1 LLKDMKSQGIFQIC
15 LFLFSFLIIHFLS
28 FDARAQ
34 NTDELLNKQQQ
45 YQKII
50 NDLSKKSNT
59 LRNELDYIDSE
70 IGLTG
75 IKISEVEKDLS
86 QKNQLLEDLTT
97 YIDGLSKRMDKLDKS
112 MDIQDTALKKRI
124 VERYKSLTDVN
135 VLSVLVSGNIE
146 DAMVKLQYI
155 EQLED
160 QDRKIISYMKDT
172 KSDYSVQQKLIE
184 RKKSEVEEVKKQI
197 ISQKEKLLSYQ
208 ETLKKQNDEKESI
221 LKITENDEAKY
232 QRLLSQIQA
241 ELAAQNMALGI
252 EGKDGTRVKKGE
264 VIGYLGNSGCS
275 TAPHLH
281 FSYIIG
287 TKPVDPFPYLKN
299 GKLGWPLSSY
309 KITQYYGENY
319 NFYMRRFG
327 VPGHLALDLIDPT
340 NWIGSPIRASKDG
353 ILHYA
358 TDNKVYCP
366 DINNSIGKGAI
377 IDHGNGEKTLYWHL
391 R

>member
-1 LLKDMKSQGIFQIC
+1 MKYQGNLKNAFGLSIYIFFLLGTIAF
-15 LFLFSFLIIHFLS
+15 
-28 FDARAQ
+28 AQ

-75 IKISEVEKDLS
+75 IKITEVEKDLT
-86 QKNQLLEDLTT
+86 QKNLLLEDLTT
-97 YIDGLSKRMDKLDKS
+97 YIEGLSKRMDKLDKS
-112 MDIQDTALKKRI
+112 MSIQDTALKGRI

-135 VLSVLVSGNIE
+135 VLSILVSGNLE

-197 ISQKEKLLSYQ
+197 ISQKEKLLSYR

-252 EGKDGTRVKKGE
+252 EGKEGARVKKGE
-264 VIGYLGNSGCS
+264 IIGYLGNSGCS

-281 FSYIIG
+281 FSYIVG
-287 TKPVDPFPYLKN
+287 SKSVDPFPYLKN
-299 GKLGWPLSSY
+299 GRLDWPLTSY

-327 VPGHLALDLIDPT
+327 VPGHLAIDLIDPT

-358 TDNKVYCP
+358 TDGKVYCP

-391 R
+391 K

>member
-1 LLKDMKSQGIFQIC
+1 MKYQGNLKNAFGLSIYIILLLGTIAF
-15 LFLFSFLIIHFLS
+15 
-28 FDARAQ
+28 AQ

-75 IKISEVEKDLS
+75 IKITEVEKDLT
-86 QKNQLLEDLTT
+86 QKNLLLEDLTT
-97 YIDGLSKRMDKLDKS
+97 YIEGLSKRMDKLDKS
-112 MDIQDTALKKRI
+112 MSIQDTALKGRI

-135 VLSVLVSGNIE
+135 VLSILVSGNLE

-197 ISQKEKLLSYQ
+197 ISQKEKLLTYQ

-252 EGKDGTRVKKGE
+252 EGKEGARVKKGE
-264 VIGYLGNSGCS
+264 IIGYLGNSGCS

-281 FSYIIG
+281 FSYIVG
-287 TKPVDPFPYLKN
+287 SKSVDPFPYLKN
-299 GKLGWPLSSY
+299 GRLDWPLTSY

-327 VPGHLALDLIDPT
+327 VPGHLAIDLIDPT
-340 NWIGSPIRASKDG
+340 NWIGSPVRASKDG

-358 TDNKVYCP
+358 TDGKVYCP

-391 R
+391 K

>member
-1 LLKDMKSQGIFQIC
+1 MKSQGIFQIC

>member
-1 LLKDMKSQGIFQIC
+1 MKYQGNLKNAFGLSIYIFFLLGTIAF
-15 LFLFSFLIIHFLS
+15 
-28 FDARAQ
+28 AQ

-75 IKISEVEKDLS
+75 IKITEVEKDLT
-86 QKNQLLEDLTT
+86 QKNLLLEDLTT
-97 YIDGLSKRMDKLDKS
+97 YIEGLSKRMDKLDKS
-112 MDIQDTALKKRI
+112 MSIQDTALKGRI

-135 VLSVLVSGNIE
+135 VLSILVSGNLE

-197 ISQKEKLLSYQ
+197 ISQKEKLLSYR

-252 EGKDGTRVKKGE
+252 EGKEGARVKKGE
-264 VIGYLGNSGCS
+264 IIGYLGNSGCS

-281 FSYIIG
+281 FSYIVG
-287 TKPVDPFPYLKN
+287 SKSVDPFPYLKN
-299 GKLGWPLSSY
+299 GRLDWPLTSY

-327 VPGHLALDLIDPT
+327 VPGHLAIDLIDPT
-340 NWIGSPIRASKDG
+340 NWIGSPVRASKDG

-358 TDNKVYCP
+358 
-366 DINNSIGKGAI
+366 
-377 IDHGNGEKTLYWHL
+377 
-391 R
+391 

>member
-1 LLKDMKSQGIFQIC
+1 MKYQGNLKNAFGLSIYIFLLLGTIAF
-15 LFLFSFLIIHFLS
+15 
-28 FDARAQ
+28 AQ

-75 IKISEVEKDLS
+75 IKITEVEKDLN
-86 QKNQLLEDLTT
+86 QKNQLLGDLTT

-112 MDIQDTALKKRI
+112 MSIQDTALKRRI

-135 VLSVLVSGNIE
+135 VLSILVSGNLE

-197 ISQKEKLLSYQ
+197 ISQKEKLLTYQ

-252 EGKDGTRVKKGE
+252 EGKEGARVKKGE
-264 VIGYLGNSGCS
+264 IIGYLGNSGCS

-287 TKPVDPFPYLKN
+287 SKAVDPFPYLKN
-299 GKLGWPLSSY
+299 GRLGWPLTSY

-358 TDNKVYCP
+358 TDGKVYCP

-391 R
+391 K

>member
-1 LLKDMKSQGIFQIC
+1 MKSQGIFQIC

-34 NTDELLNKQQQ
+34 NTDELLNKQHQ

-75 IKISEVEKDLS
+75 IKISEVEKDLF

-97 YIDGLSKRMDKLDKS
+97 YIDGLSKRMNKLDKS

-184 RKKSEVEEVKKQI
+184 RKKAEVEEVKKQI

>member
-1 LLKDMKSQGIFQIC
+1 MKSQGIFQIC

-34 NTDELLNKQQQ
+34 NTDELLNKQHQ

-75 IKISEVEKDLS
+75 IKISEVEKDLF

-97 YIDGLSKRMDKLDKS
+97 YIDGLSKRMNKLDKS

>member
-1 LLKDMKSQGIFQIC
+1 MKSKGKFKNV
-15 LFLFSFLIIHFLS
+15 LITTFFFFVFTNLDLV
-28 FDARAQ
+28 FAQ
-34 NTDELLNKQQQ
+34 NTDELLNKQEQ

-50 NDLSKKSNT
+50 TDLGKKSNT

-75 IKISEVEKDLS
+75 VKITEVERDLN
-86 QKNQLLEDLTT
+86 QKNQLLSDLTT

-112 MDIQDTALKKRI
+112 MSIQDTALKSRI

-135 VLSVLVSGNIE
+135 VLSVLVSGNLE

-184 RKKSEVEEVKKQI
+184 RKKAEVEEVKKQI

-208 ETLKKQNDEKESI
+208 ETLKKQNDEKESL

-252 EGKDGTRVKKGE
+252 EGKEGSRVKKGE

-281 FSYIIG
+281 FSYIVGSKSI
-287 TKPVDPFPYLKN
+287 DPFPFLKN
-299 GKLGWPLSSY
+299 GKLGWPLTSY

-327 VPGHLALDLIDPT
+327 VPGHLAIDLIDPT
-340 NWIGSPIRASKDG
+340 NWIGSPVRASKDG

-358 TDNKVYCP
+358 TDGKVYCP

-391 R
+391 K

>member
-1 LLKDMKSQGIFQIC
+1 MKSQGIFQIG
-15 LFLFSFLIIHFLS
+15 LFLFSFLLISFLI
-28 FDARAQ
+28 FDVKAQ
-34 NTDELLNKQQQ
+34 NTDELINKQQQ

-97 YIDGLSKRMDKLDKS
+97 YIEGLSKRMDKLDKS

-264 VIGYLGNSGCS
+264 IIGYLGNSGCS

-299 GKLGWPLSSY
+299 GRLGWPLTSY

-353 ILHYA
+353 VLHYA

-391 R
+391 K

>member
-1 LLKDMKSQGIFQIC
+1 MKYQGNLKNAFGLSIYIFLLLGTIAF
-15 LFLFSFLIIHFLS
+15 
-28 FDARAQ
+28 AQ

-75 IKISEVEKDLS
+75 IKITEVEKDLN
-86 QKNQLLEDLTT
+86 QKNQLLGDLTT

-112 MDIQDTALKKRI
+112 MSIQDMALKKRI

-135 VLSVLVSGNIE
+135 VLSILVSGNLE

-197 ISQKEKLLSYQ
+197 ISQKEKLLTYQ

-252 EGKDGTRVKKGE
+252 EGKEGARVKKGE
-264 VIGYLGNSGCS
+264 IIGYLGNSGCS

-287 TKPVDPFPYLKN
+287 SKPVDPFPYLKN
-299 GKLGWPLSSY
+299 GRLGWPLTSY

-358 TDNKVYCP
+358 TDGKVYCP

-391 R
+391 K

>member
-1 LLKDMKSQGIFQIC
+1 MKSQGIFQIC

-75 IKISEVEKDLS
+75 IKISEVEKDLF

>member
-1 LLKDMKSQGIFQIC
+1 MKYQGNLKNAFGLSIYIFLLLGTIAF
-15 LFLFSFLIIHFLS
+15 
-28 FDARAQ
+28 AQ

-75 IKISEVEKDLS
+75 IKITEVEKDLN
-86 QKNQLLEDLTT
+86 QKNQLLGDLTT

-112 MDIQDTALKKRI
+112 MSIQDTALKRRI

-135 VLSVLVSGNIE
+135 VLSILVSGNLE

-197 ISQKEKLLSYQ
+197 ISQKEKLLTYQ

-252 EGKDGTRVKKGE
+252 EGKEGARVKKGE
-264 VIGYLGNSGCS
+264 IIGYLGNSGCS

-287 TKPVDPFPYLKN
+287 SKPVDPFPYLKN
-299 GKLGWPLSSY
+299 GRLGWPLTSY

-358 TDNKVYCP
+358 TDGKVYCP

-391 R
+391 K